1 MKRFL
6 FLLYGI
12 VAYLVFCGTILYAIG
27 FTGNLV
33 VPKTIDG
40 NPQVSLTAAI
50 ATDTGLMLLFA
61 LLHSSIPASSFRRRW
76 GKIVPL
82 PLERST
88 AVLIASS
95 CLVLVMWLWQP
106 IGGTIWSVTGLAGKG
121 LLQFFFFLG
130 WGLVFISTLL
140 INHFDLFGLRQVW
153 FLFKGRP
160 YEPTPVRTPVF
171 YRFVRN
177 PLYLGFV
184 LACWCTPVM
193 TASHLLFAIICTGY
207 LMSFGF
213 RVSGVGLLPRFL
225 IADRF

>member
-6 FLLYGI
+6 YLIYGI

-40 NPQVSLTAAI
+40 TPQVSVMTAI
-50 ATDTGLMLLFA
+50 ATNTGLMLLFA
-61 LLHSSIPASSFRRRW
+61 LQHSIIPRSSFRRRLASM
-76 GKIVPL
+76 VPL
-82 PLERST
+82 PLERITS
-88 AVLIASS
+88 VLIASC
-95 CLVLVMWLWQP
+95 CLILMMWLWQP
-106 IGGTIWSVTGLAGKG
+106 IAGIIWSVTGLAGKG

-140 INHFDLFGLRQVW
+140 ISHFDLFGLRQVW
-153 FLFKGRP
+153 FYFNGKP
-160 YEPTPVRTPVF
+160 YASTPVRTPMF

-184 LACWCTPVM
+184 LAFWCTPVM
-193 TASHLLFAIICTGY
+193 TASHLLFAIICTAY
-207 LMSFGF
+207 ILTQF
-213 RVSGVGLLPRFL
+213 RVSGLGFRVAAA
-225 IADRF
+225 IYNH